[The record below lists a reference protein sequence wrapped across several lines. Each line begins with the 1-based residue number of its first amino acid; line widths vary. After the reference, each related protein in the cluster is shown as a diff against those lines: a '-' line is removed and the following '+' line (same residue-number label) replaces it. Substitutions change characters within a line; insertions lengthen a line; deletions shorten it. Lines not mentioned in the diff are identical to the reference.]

1 MSTITTDNINQSTI
15 NPLDESEWEIKKVS
29 LKDFP
34 HLDLEHVNENG
45 KNGPIEFYNVDQE
58 NIRVIALDEENHGLK
73 WVTPSSYS
81 VHPQREVEIVNL
93 ALGLQIIT
101 DNDPRAVFGVEKEKY
116 DNLKLGYDF
125 KELEFKRYTPTEA
138 LNKNVLVPCNGNKLW
153 TGKKAKDISDDEL
166 KQLNTYIEGI
176 EDAIRIKEEAR
187 EDGVRLRIVFLDNKW
202 TLVKHALNPDDVVY
216 LISNTNIALLSIKS
230 IEYTHKKEDG
240 YDLTVPGYETF
251 MNTDG
256 IILSNT
262 INVHVPGLP
271 EAQKDAK
278 EKMLASKQVF
288 SIRDLSNI
296 VNSVKQEFLLG
307 SYMANAKPAE
317 HRYRF
322 LTKEDAL
329 RAIKSGKVRL
339 NDEIEIG
346 PLDNQQG

>member
-1 MSTITTDNINQSTI
+1 MSDITTDNINRATL
-15 NPLDESEWEIKKVS
+15 NPLDESKWEIKKVS

-45 KNGPIEFYNVDQE
+45 KNGPIEFYNVDQD
-58 NIRVIALDEENHGLK
+58 NIKVVALDEKTHGLR

-81 VHPQREVEIVNL
+81 IHPQREVEIVNL

-116 DNLKLGYDF
+116 DNLKLGYSPN
-125 KELEFKRYTPTEA
+125 ELEFKRYTPTDA
-138 LNKNVLVPCNGNKLW
+138 LAKNVLVPCSRHKILSGAKP
-153 TGKKAKDISDDEL
+153 KDITNEEL
-166 KQLNTYIEGI
+166 EQLNTYVDSI

-187 EDGVRLRIVFLDNKW
+187 EDGITLKIACVDNKW
-202 TLVKHALNPDDVVY
+202 KLVKHIPNSEDTVY
-216 LISNTNIALLSIKS
+216 LVSNTDIALLPIKS

-240 YDLTVPGYETF
+240 YDITVPGYETF

-256 IILSNT
+256 VILSNT

-271 EAQKDAK
+271 EAQRDAK

-346 PLDNQQG
+346 PLDNQG